1 MPVPSALVQAGLVG
15 LESRT
20 DNTFAHRRAA
30 EAPTAPGP
38 APCLDAVLML
48 WPARSSTMASMPRA
62 LEPGFVGRTYDDFLF
77 RPQRGIVSSR
87 QDVSLRTRLS
97 RRLEMQLPVISA
109 NMDSVTE
116 ARMART
122 MALEGG
128 LGFIHRA
135 MPVEEQAELVRRVKR
150 THGFLVDQPMALPRG
165 TTIGEAVRVTRAHN
179 VSGLLIEE
187 SPGSGI
193 LAGLL
198 SHRDVPPRGA
208 GREQPVDRFMTP
220 FDRLVTAPPGI
231 SMEDAEALMFAQRV
245 EKLPLVDEHR
255 RIQGLITMRDILLAR
270 RRPYSTR
277 DLRGRLMVGGAIG
290 ARGDYLERAGE
301 LIRAG
306 VDLILID
313 VAHAHAEMI
322 REAVEAF
329 RARYGDAEL
338 AVGNVGTG
346 EGARYLVDLGV
357 DAVKVGIGPGRG
369 CRTRLETAAGVPQ
382 LQAIRE
388 VWCAIGEEV
397 PIIADGGVKDDKD
410 LFLALVCGASSVMLG
425 SLLSGTDEAP
435 GHVIEDPAT
444 REKRKIY
451 RGMTSPQ
458 AVFEALYDEGSDLDL
473 DGGAGSNRDEEA
485 NGALESALAVP
496 AEGQEIQV
504 PYHGS
509 VIDILH
515 RIRGHLRSSVSYGG
529 GGSLREVRDRV
540 VVDPMAYLIPLSE
553 ASRRESYER

>member
-1 MPVPSALVQAGLVG
+1 
-15 LESRT
+15 
-20 DNTFAHRRAA
+20 
-30 EAPTAPGP
+30 
-38 APCLDAVLML
+38 
-48 WPARSSTMASMPRA
+48 
-62 LEPGFVGRTYDDFLF
+62 
-77 RPQRGIVSSR
+77 
-87 QDVSLRTRLS
+87 
-97 RRLEMQLPVISA
+97 
-109 NMDSVTE
+109 
-116 ARMART
+116 
-122 MALEGG
+122 
-128 LGFIHRA
+128 
-135 MPVEEQAELVRRVKR
+135 
-150 THGFLVDQPMALPRG
+150 
-165 TTIGEAVRVTRAHN
+165 
-179 VSGLLIEE
+179 
-187 SPGSGI
+187 
-193 LAGLL
+193 
-198 SHRDVPPRGA
+198 
-208 GREQPVDRFMTP
+208 
-220 FDRLVTAPPGI
+220 
-231 SMEDAEALMFAQRV
+231 
-245 EKLPLVDEHR
+245 
-255 RIQGLITMRDILLAR
+255 
-270 RRPYSTR
+270 
-277 DLRGRLMVGGAIG
+277 
-290 ARGDYLERAGE
+290 
-301 LIRAG
+301 
-306 VDLILID
+306 
-313 VAHAHAEMI
+313 MI

-473 DGGAGSNRDEEA
+473 DGGAGSNRYEEA